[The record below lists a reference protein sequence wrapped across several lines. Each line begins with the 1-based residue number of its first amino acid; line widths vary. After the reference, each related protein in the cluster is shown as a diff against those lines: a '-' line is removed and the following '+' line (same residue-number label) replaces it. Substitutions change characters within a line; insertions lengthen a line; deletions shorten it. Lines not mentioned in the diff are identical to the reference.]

1 MGAPLR
7 RLAEGHSDELFASSP
22 VGFLPFPA
30 PLREGFRFFPNQLR
44 VSSHLGRS
52 CGMDA
57 T

>member
-7 RLAEGHSDELFASSP
+7 RLAEGHSDELISSSP
-22 VGFLPFPA
+22 VSFLPFPA
-30 PLREGFRFFPNQLR
+30 PLREGIRFFPNQLR
-44 VSSHLGRS
+44 VSPHVGRS